1 MSLIHTLLLT
11 GTNNHD
17 WARSS
22 AFCRELLESS
32 GRFTVTVTTDPSASL
47 ADAAAIR
54 DVDLFFVDYNGP
66 DWSAAAQANFEAA
79 VRGGAGVVL
88 LHAAN
93 NAFKGWAAMEQMA
106 GIMWRE
112 GSGHGDYHEF
122 TVRYVERDHPITARP
137 EVVADFQTWDELYHR
152 LAPMPGAVYTVL
164 ATAYSAPEK
173 KGSGQDEPMMLA
185 TRFGAGRIFHQVL
198 GHVWPHD
205 YGGTYKGYTL
215 ASFENTGFQRSL
227 LRGSEWAA
235 TGNVTIA

>member
-1 MSLIHTLLLT
+1 MSRICTLILT
-11 GTNNHD
+11 GQNNHD

-32 GRFTVTVTTDPSASL
+32 GRFTVTVTTDPSAAL
-47 ADAAAIR
+47 EDAAATR
-54 DVDLFFVDYNGP
+54 DVDLFFIDYNGL
-66 DWSAAAQANFEAA
+66 DWSAAAQANLEAA
-79 VRGGAGVVL
+79 VRGGAGVVI

-122 TVRYVERDHPITARP
+122 TVRIVDHEHPITAGL
-137 EVVADFQTWDELYHR
+137 ADFRTWDELYHR
-152 LAPMPGAVYTVL
+152 LALMAGASYTVL

-173 KGSGQDEPMMLA
+173 KGSGRDEPMMLV

-205 YGGTYKGYTL
+205 YGGAYKGYTL
-215 ASFENTGFQRSL
+215 ASFENEGFQRSL

-235 TGNVTIA
+235 TGKVTIE